1 MNPLSPIK
9 PSFHSAKEAIFVFVN
24 HLAQSPIQDLLDT
37 RRFLTL
43 QKEFLD
49 SYPQYN
55 HIVYYHCI
63 ELFLKNQKLSK
74 EDYESVFPEIP
85 LIDNFNT
92 NGSHIHVS
100 GISNALVIS
109 NLIKYHSYF
118 KNKIILYDTPMRR
131 YPGDQLMNFLN
142 FNFPEQIKTNLLQTG
157 QPTPDLS
164 ITFASGIRQFDIK
177 QTASIPYIGN
187 KLVPVENELFNGIIN
202 HRYIPQLKR
211 HLTDT
216 AKHGH
221 LTKTELIAQNDMLN
235 EIGQIHQDSTLSPI
249 DKNNKIHSLFLT
261 SESFSIEN
269 RPSILFPT
277 TNKITATSVPEN
289 ILNNIPANAQT
300 AGNET
305 GLRQGLKAALI
316 FHGPKAM
323 QRVKEHFPTLLD
335 DQSQ

>member
-49 SYPQYN
+49 SHPQYN

-63 ELFLKNQKLSK
+63 ELFLKTQKLSR

-85 LIDNFNT
+85 LLDRFNT
-92 NGSHIHVS
+92 NGPYIHVS

-142 FNFPEQIKTNLLQTG
+142 LNFPEQIKTNLLQTG

-164 ITFASGIRQFDIK
+164 ITFASGIREFDIK
-177 QTASIPYIGN
+177 QTVSIPYIGN
-187 KLVPVENELFNGIIN
+187 KLVPVENEIFNQNFDRKYVPEIKS
-202 HRYIPQLKR
+202 HLKN
-211 HLTDT
+211 TI
-216 AKHGH
+216 GH
-221 LTKTELIAQNDMLN
+221 LTKTELIAQKDILN
-235 EIGQIHQDSTLSPI
+235 KIGQIHQDSTLSPI

-277 TNKITATSVPEN
+277 TNKIIAPSVPEN

-335 DQSQ
+335 DQPQ

>member
-1 MNPLSPIK
+1 LTPFSPIK

-49 SYPQYN
+49 CYPQYN

-63 ELFLKNQKLSK
+63 ELFLKNQKLSR

-85 LIDNFNT
+85 LVDRFNT
-92 NGSHIHVS
+92 NGSYIHVS

-142 FNFPEQIKTNLLQTG
+142 LDFPEQIKTNLLQTG

-164 ITFASGIRQFDIK
+164 ITFASGIREFDIK
-177 QTASIPYIGN
+177 QTVSIPYIGN
-187 KLVPVENELFNGIIN
+187 KLVPVENEIFYQNFDRKYLPEIKS
-202 HRYIPQLKR
+202 HLKNTID
-211 HLTDT
+211 HLP
-216 AKHGH
+216 
-221 LTKTELIAQNDMLN
+221 KTELIAQKDILN
-235 EIGQIHQDSTLSPI
+235 KIGQIHRDSTLSPI
-249 DKNNKIHSLFLT
+249 EKNNKIHSLFLT

-277 TNKITATSVPEN
+277 TNKIIAPSVPEN

-335 DQSQ
+335 DQPQ

>member
-1 MNPLSPIK
+1 MTPFSPVK

-49 SYPQYN
+49 SHPQYN

-63 ELFLKNQKLSK
+63 ELFLKTQKLSR

-92 NGSHIHVS
+92 NGPHIHVS

-142 FNFPEQIKTNLLQTG
+142 LNFPEQIKTNLLQTG

-164 ITFASGIRQFDIK
+164 DRK
-177 QTASIPYIGN
+177 
-187 KLVPVENELFNGIIN
+187 
-202 HRYIPQLKR
+202 
-211 HLTDT
+211 
-216 AKHGH
+216 
-221 LTKTELIAQNDMLN
+221 
-235 EIGQIHQDSTLSPI
+235 
-249 DKNNKIHSLFLT
+249 
-261 SESFSIEN
+261 
-269 RPSILFPT
+269 
-277 TNKITATSVPEN
+277 SV
-289 ILNNIPANAQT
+289 
-300 AGNET
+300 G
-305 GLRQGLKAALI
+305 
-316 FHGPKAM
+316 
-323 QRVKEHFPTLLD
+323 
-335 DQSQ
+335 